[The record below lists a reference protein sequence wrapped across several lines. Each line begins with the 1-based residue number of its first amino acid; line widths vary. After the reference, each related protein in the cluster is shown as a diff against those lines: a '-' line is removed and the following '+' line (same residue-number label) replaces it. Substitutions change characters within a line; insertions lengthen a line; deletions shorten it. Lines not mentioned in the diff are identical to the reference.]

1 MTRKRLR
8 NIIKIVTAIYLL
20 CVLTGVTLRIFDATE
35 EQKIYSTFKDLLPL
49 IFAVPLGY
57 LGFCFQRRNSFM
69 SSLKFLW
76 KNMIAAVNE
85 AIQYTHREENSQ
97 EDFGAVL
104 TSLSEVIDELRG
116 VYKNIGETESNI
128 GRYPFEPIKTIN
140 EEIKKLGYG
149 KIENSIREK
158 SRDLI
163 IGNWQ
168 SIRKEFLHEFDRY
181 EPTKP
186 VTSYKID

>member
-76 KNMIAAVNE
+76 KNMIVAVNE
-85 AIQYTHREENSQ
+85 AIQYTHHEENSQ

-128 GRYPFEPIKTIN
+128 GQYPFEPIKTIN
-140 EEIKKLGYG
+140 KEIKKLGYG
-149 KIENSIREK
+149 KIENSVREK

-186 VTSYKID
+186 VTSYKMD

>member
-76 KNMIAAVNE
+76 KNMIVAVNE

>member
-20 CVLTGVTLRIFDATE
+20 CVLTGVTLRIFDVTE

>member
-76 KNMIAAVNE
+76 KNMIVAVNE

-128 GRYPFEPIKTIN
+128 GQYPFEPIKTIN
-140 EEIKKLGYG
+140 KEIKKLGYG
-149 KIENSIREK
+149 KIENSVREK

-186 VTSYKID
+186 VTSYKMD